1 MQGVVDQAH
10 WVVLAVVLASV
21 LHTPRGWRAVLQAN
35 LAAGAAMACIV
46 IARALDIGVPYFGAL
61 PESSPTRFGGPF
73 GNSSY
78 LSIYMLVNL
87 VLAAGFAARA
97 WATVAPPGDPGERRA
112 GVFLWATVAALHLA
126 GVVLS
131 GSVGGFAGLMTATGC
146 AALGFAWL
154 CRGPGR
160 LAAVALLVVLATVC
174 TVLGTRFV
182 RAVSGFVMVLGYS
195 RALFALFTLA
205 QTLESFLRGHV
216 AAFQALGGSARAL
229 VYDNLRSVVP
239 AGLERSL
246 GGHPA
251 PSTGF

>member
-87 VLAAGFAARA
+87 VLAAGFAARPA
-97 WATVAPPGDPGERRA
+97 IRA
-112 GVFLWATVAALHLA
+112 G
-126 GVVLS
+126 G
-131 GSVGGFAGLMTATGC
+131 
-146 AALGFAWL
+146 
-154 CRGPGR
+154 
-160 LAAVALLVVLATVC
+160 
-174 TVLGTRFV
+174 
-182 RAVSGFVMVLGYS
+182 
-195 RALFALFTLA
+195 
-205 QTLESFLRGHV
+205 
-216 AAFQALGGSARAL
+216 ARACFCGR
-229 VYDNLRSVVP
+229 RSRRCTSP
-239 AGLERSL
+239 GSCSRGRSAGSP
-246 GGHPA
+246 G
-251 PSTGF
+251 